1 MEAIEFII
9 PSNIFKCRKL
19 GNIEQ
24 LFTEVE
30 VVSGG
35 YLLSHAAAR

>member
-1 MEAIEFII
+1 MFII
-9 PSNIFKCRKL
+9 LQIFFATPARSFENIH
-19 GNIEQ
+19 Q

-35 YLLSHAAAR
+35 YLPSREAAR